1 MEIVEGCKSKFVTTD
16 FKSSNLQQETN
27 NDFLEDDVEYDEK
40 GEPIFFNSKLERMI
54 YKLKI
59 LKNKA
64 IQFKD
69 KESEKH
75 IKWYFINNLY
85 LRIMNSLHDRDLHDP
100 INRLKVMDNEALEI
114 LGSYSKQLMYTQQI
128 KDAKEVVKV
137 EKIKNIRKTAKYQ
150 KFIGLFKK

>member
-1 MEIVEGCKSKFVTTD
+1 MGIVEGCKSVLTD
-16 FKSSNLQQETN
+16 CKGSSNLQLETN
-27 NDFLEDDVEYDEK
+27 YNFSEDDVEYDEK
-40 GEPIFFNSKLERMI
+40 GEPILFNTKLERMI

-69 KESEKH
+69 KESVKH

-85 LRIMNSLHDRDLHDP
+85 LRIMNSLHHRDLHDP
-100 INRLKVMDNEALEI
+100 INRLKVMDKEALEI
-114 LGSYSKQLMYTQQI
+114 MGAYSMQHKYSEQI
-128 KDAKEVVKV
+128 NDAKKVVKA
-137 EKIKNIRKTAKYQ
+137 EKLKNIRKTPKYQ